1 MSHVRIVSSNPC
13 SIAISGLIVLGGN
26 VSSIDDPTA
35 HFRNAFEGT
44 SDATVYGA
52 TNSLINVMFSYQGY
66 ENAFNLVNEV
76 KNPIKTLKWSG
87 PASLITTGI
96 LYMLANIA
104 YVASASKQEIV
115 ESDVN
120 VASLFFLKVF
130 GGGGAS
136 RALNF
141 LICVSA
147 FGNLLVVL
155 IGQSRM
161 LRECGRYVHHRKF
174 FLGHGLI

>member
-1 MSHVRIVSSNPC
+1 
-13 SIAISGLIVLGGN
+13 
-26 VSSIDDPTA
+26 
-35 HFRNAFEGT
+35 
-44 SDATVYGA
+44 
-52 TNSLINVMFSYQGY
+52 MFSYQGY

-76 KNPIKTLKWSG
+76 KNPLKTLKWSA
-87 PASLITTGI
+87 PASLITIGV

-104 YVASASKQEIV
+104 YVAAASKQEIV
-115 ESDVN
+115 ESEIN
-120 VASLFFLKVF
+120 VASLFFQKVF

-161 LRECGRYVHHRKF
+161 LRECGRYLHLKDCSLTNH
-174 FLGHGLI
+174 LHGFIDKVSSRSRDSGPPLAPLELR

>member
-1 MSHVRIVSSNPC
+1 
-13 SIAISGLIVLGGN
+13 
-26 VSSIDDPTA
+26 
-35 HFRNAFEGT
+35 
-44 SDATVYGA
+44 
-52 TNSLINVMFSYQGY
+52 MFSYQGY

-76 KNPIKTLKWSG
+76 KNPIKTLKWSA

-104 YVASASKQEIV
+104 YLSAASRQDIIDSE
-115 ESDVN
+115 VN
-120 VASLFFLKVF
+120 VASLFFERVF
-130 GGGGAS
+130 GSGGAS

-155 IGQSRM
+155 IGQSR
-161 LRECGRYVHHRKF
+161 LIRECGRYVLWQPTFEFSTDQSTGKVF
-174 FLGHGLI
+174 FHSRGSGPRLVLLELR

>member
-1 MSHVRIVSSNPC
+1 VEAHSDQY
-13 SIAISGLIVLGGN
+13 SIGITGLVVLGGN
-26 VSSIDDPTA
+26 VSRVPEPKE
-35 HFRNAFEGT
+35 HFQNAFDGT
-44 SDATVYGA
+44 ENASVYGA
-52 TNSLINVMFSYQGY
+52 TSALISVMFSYQGY

-76 KNPIKTLKWSG
+76 KNPIKTLKWSA

-104 YVASASKQEIV
+104 YLAAASRQDIIDSE
-115 ESDVN
+115 VN
-120 VASLFFLKVF
+120 VASLFFERVF
-130 GGGGAS
+130 GSGGAS

-161 LRECGRYVHHRKF
+161 IRECGRYVLR
-174 FLGHGLI
+174 